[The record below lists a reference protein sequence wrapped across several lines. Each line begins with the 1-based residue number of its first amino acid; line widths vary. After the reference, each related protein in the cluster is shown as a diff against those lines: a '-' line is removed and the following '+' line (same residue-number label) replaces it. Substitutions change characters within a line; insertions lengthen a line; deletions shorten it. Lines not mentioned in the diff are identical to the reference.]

1 MEFAFDATAEYVISV
16 IAADRSGIE
25 KIKDR
30 AKKIL
35 LSVESD
41 FRTKRAAYKSINA
54 VKTKEEYASVVEA
67 LPFCKDIKLRFTET
81 L

>member
-1 MEFAFDATAEYVISV
+1 MTIPTPKEIKAYLDQYVI
-16 IAADRSGIE
+16 GQ
-25 KIKDR
+25 DR